1 MSEFQGER
9 WLPRNFVAPFS
20 VRVAGSSG
28 PRCCCS
34 GHNTAPDKSLDLHKI
49 LAMGRIFVITV
60 LLQNMIPLSQN
71 IIIYHEHGPQ
81 PDIGMTRR
89 VHKTH
94 NTIQKQLYHSL
105 FILMKLKTFDIW
117 Q

>member
-1 MSEFQGER
+1 
-9 WLPRNFVAPFS
+9 
-20 VRVAGSSG
+20 
-28 PRCCCS
+28 
-34 GHNTAPDKSLDLHKI
+34 
-49 LAMGRIFVITV
+49 MGRIFVITV

-105 FILMKLKTFDIW
+105 FILMKLKTFDI
-117 Q
+117 